1 MAVGNSHLC
10 AAIETKKKEPALLRV
25 KKIDKLL
32 VQSFLPPFVVTFFIA
47 QFVLVMQTL
56 WVYVD
61 DLAGKGLGFFLL
73 VELISYMAVSM
84 VPLALPIAVLLSSV
98 MVMGNMAERYELSSL
113 KSAGVSLWRVMR
125 PLFFTSVAIAVFSF
139 ICSNYLIPVSN
150 LKFKSRLYDIRKAK
164 PALSLEEGVFNDD
177 FQGYAIR
184 IGKKLPDGRTIRDVM
199 VYDHTSGTSGQL
211 SAVVAREGEMFVTP
225 DERFFVMHLRDG
237 SEYMEPKPTYEG
249 RRRNYPFVRVTFKEW
264 QKVFD
269 LSEFQLQRTDES
281 LFKSHQT
288 MLNVRQLRHAID
300 SIEQRRNDRIRTFS
314 DNATKYFHLLKMER
328 DTAEAPVEADTIRSD
343 TATPDTSAVRPDTRD
358 STGLA
363 DSADIRVAADT
374 SAASAAADS
383 SAAARELSR
392 RMQRARTR
400 PPAIPTGFVQ
410 QYEGALDSL
419 DSFIQTFPE
428 YRRVELADRAK
439 SLARSLH
446 SQVVSTIRIDEQM
459 REAWVKHV
467 FELHTKFSMAVA
479 CILFLFI
486 GAPMGAIV
494 RKGGFGYPI
503 LISILFFMLFMIIT
517 IFSKNIAE
525 RNVIHPV
532 VAAWLSCIV
541 LFPIGLF
548 LTWKAV
554 NDSKLLNVDQWWVGL
569 RRIFRLVRR
578 RG

>member
-1 MAVGNSHLC
+1 M
-10 AAIETKKKEPALLRV
+10 LRL

-32 VQSFLPPFVVTFFIA
+32 VQSFVPPFVVTFFIA

-73 VELISYMAVSM
+73 VELVSYMAVSM

-125 PLFFTSVAIAVFSF
+125 PLFFTSVAIALFSF

-199 VYDHTSGTSGQL
+199 VYDHTSGSSGQL

-225 DERFFVMHLRDG
+225 DERFFVMHLRNG
-237 SEYMEPKPTYEG
+237 SEYMEPRPKYEG

-314 DNATKYFHLLKMER
+314 DNAARYFHLYKMES
-328 DTAEAPVEADTIRSD
+328 DTTVVD
-343 TATPDTSAVRPDTRD
+343 TATEV
-358 STGLA
+358 GQ
-363 DSADIRVAADT
+363 
-374 SAASAAADS
+374 ASAAQAERKVLMRATDS
-383 SAAARELSR
+383 SRVDTPRGTAAAPAVEDSATAARELAQ
-392 RMQRARTR
+392 RMQRARTQ

-419 DSFIQTFPE
+419 ESFIETFPE

-467 FELHTKFSMAVA
+467 FELHSKFSMAVA

-532 VAAWLSCIV
+532 VAAWLSCII

-554 NDSKLLNVDQWWVGL
+554 NDSKLLNVDQWWIAL
-569 RRIFRLVRR
+569 RRIFQREGVTE
-578 RG
+578 

>member
-1 MAVGNSHLC
+1 M
-10 AAIETKKKEPALLRV
+10 LRV

-32 VQSFLPPFVVTFFIA
+32 VTSFVPPFVVTFFIA

-73 VELISYMAVSM
+73 VELVGYMAVSM

-113 KSAGVSLWRVMR
+113 KSAGVSLWRIMK
-125 PLFFTSVAIAVFSF
+125 PLFFTSVTIALLSF
-139 ICSNYLIPVSN
+139 FCSNYLIPVSN
-150 LKFKSRLYDIRKAK
+150 LKFKSRLYDIRKQK

-184 IGKKLPDGRTIRDVM
+184 IGKKMADGRTIRDVM
-199 VYDHTSGTSGQL
+199 VYDHTAGASGQL
-211 SAVVAREGEMFVTP
+211 SAVVARQGEMYVTP
-225 DERFFVMHLRDG
+225 DERFFVMRLREG
-237 SEYMEPKPTYEG
+237 SQYMEPKPEYEG

-264 QKVFD
+264 RKVFD
-269 LSEFQLQRTDES
+269 LSEFQLQRTDER

-300 SIEQRRNDRIRTFS
+300 SIQRRRRDRLRSFQEQT
-314 DNATKYFHLLKMER
+314 ARYFHLFKVQTDTGRVQGAEGAHVR
-328 DTAEAPVEADTIRSD
+328 DTAAMEHSGRD
-343 TATPDTSAVRPDTRD
+343 TALHRAGAKRASDAGGRQ
-358 STGLA
+358 LA
-363 DSADIRVAADT
+363 
-374 SAASAAADS
+374 
-383 SAAARELSR
+383 R
-392 RMQRARTR
+392 RMQEARARSSVR
-400 PPAIPTGFVQ
+400 PTGFVQ
-410 QYEGALDSL
+410 QWHRPLDSL
-419 DSFIQTFPE
+419 DSFIETFPE
-428 YRRVELADRAK
+428 YRRMELADRAK

-446 SQVVSTIRIDEQM
+446 SQVVSAMRIDEQM

-525 RNVIHPV
+525 RNVIHPMA
-532 VAAWLSCIV
+532 AAWLSSMV
-541 LFPIGLF
+541 LFPIGLL

-554 NDSKLLNVDQWWVGL
+554 NDSKLLHIGQWWVGL
-569 RRIFRLVRR
+569 RKLWRWGRCAKLGGAAERATAP
-578 RG
+578 

>member
-1 MAVGNSHLC
+1 M
-10 AAIETKKKEPALLRV
+10 LRV

-32 VQSFLPPFVVTFFIA
+32 VTSFVPPFVVTFFIA

-73 VELISYMAVSM
+73 VELVSYMAVSM
-84 VPLALPIAVLLSSV
+84 VPLALPIAVLLSAV

-113 KSAGVSLWRVMR
+113 KSAGVSLWRVMQ
-125 PLFFTSVAIAVFSF
+125 PLFFTSVAVALLSF
-139 ICSNYLIPVSN
+139 FCSNYLIPVSN
-150 LKFKSRLYDIRKAK
+150 LKFKSRLYDIRKQK

-184 IGKKLPDGRTIRDVM
+184 IGKKMPDGRTIRDVM
-199 VYDHTSGTSGQL
+199 VYDHSSGVSGQL
-211 SAVVAREGEMFVTP
+211 SAVIAQQGEMYVTL
-225 DERFFVMHLRDG
+225 DERFFVMRLREG
-237 SEYMEPKPTYEG
+237 SQYMEPKPEYEG

-264 QKVFD
+264 RKVFD
-269 LSEFQLQRTDES
+269 LSEFQLQRTDER

-300 SIEQRRNDRIRTFS
+300 SIQGRRRNRLLSFREQT
-314 DNATKYFHLLKMER
+314 AKYFHLFKMR
-328 DTAEAPVEADTIRSD
+328 
-343 TATPDTSAVRPDTRD
+343 
-358 STGLA
+358 
-363 DSADIRVAADT
+363 ADT
-374 SAASAAADS
+374 SGMQASAARGVRHTRAAERGGRDTVLHLAGAAFVPDS
-383 SAAARELSR
+383 GGQQLAR
-392 RMQRARTR
+392 RMQQARTR
-400 PPAIPTGFVQ
+400 SAVQPTGFVQ
-410 QYEGALDSL
+410 QEHGPLDSL

-446 SQVVSTIRIDEQM
+446 SQVVSAMRIDEQM

-503 LISILFFMLFMIIT
+503 LISILFFMLFMIVT

-532 VAAWLSCIV
+532 AAAWLSSMV
-541 LFPIGLF
+541 LFPMGLF

-554 NDSKLLNVDQWWVGL
+554 NDSKLLHTDRWWAGL
-569 RRIFRLVRR
+569 RKLWRWGLGGR
-578 RG
+578 

>member
-1 MAVGNSHLC
+1 M
-10 AAIETKKKEPALLRV
+10 LRL

-32 VQSFLPPFVVTFFIA
+32 IRSFLPPFMVTFFIA

-73 VELISYMAVSM
+73 VELVGYMSMSM
-84 VPLALPIAVLLSSV
+84 VPLALPIGVLLSSV

-125 PLFFTSVAIAVFSF
+125 PLIWVSVGIALFSF
-139 ICSNYLIPVSN
+139 VCANYLIPISN

-184 IGKKLPDGRTIRDVM
+184 IGKKMPDGRTIRDVM
-199 VYDHTSGTSGQL
+199 VYDQSSSSSGQL
-211 SAVVAREGEMFVTP
+211 AVVVAKEGEMYITA
-225 DERFFVMHLRDG
+225 DERFFVMHLRNG
-237 SEYMEPKPTYEG
+237 SEYMEPKPKYEG
-249 RRRNYPFVRVTFKEW
+249 RRRNYPFVRVHFKEW

-288 MLNVRQLRHAID
+288 MLNVKQLHHAID
-300 SIEQRRNDRIRTFS
+300 SIQRRRAKRLEGFS
-314 DNATKYFHLLKMER
+314 KNAAKYFHLYKMAR
-328 DTAEAPVEADTIRSD
+328 DSSVQVPSDVDTLLAQTDTAIDISD
-343 TATPDTSAVRPDTRD
+343 TLTNGQTKQVVPSVKVD
-358 STGLA
+358 SQQRALA
-363 DSADIRVAADT
+363 IQ
-374 SAASAAADS
+374 
-383 SAAARELSR
+383 
-392 RMQRARTR
+392 MQRARNSNRGLVR
-400 PPAIPTGFVQ
+400 PSGFVQ
-410 QYEGALDSL
+410 EADVVLDTLS
-419 DSFIQTFPE
+419 SFIQTFPP

-446 SQVVSTIRIDEQM
+446 SQVVSAIRIDEQL

-503 LISILFFMLFMIIT
+503 LISILFFMLFIIIT
-517 IFSKNIAE
+517 IFGKNVAE

-532 VAAWLSCIV
+532 VAAWLSCMV
-541 LFPIGLF
+541 LLPIGLL

-554 NDSKLLNVDQWWVGL
+554 NDSKLLQLDNWWIGL
-569 RRIFRLVRR
+569 RKLWRR
-578 RG
+578 TSSVDV